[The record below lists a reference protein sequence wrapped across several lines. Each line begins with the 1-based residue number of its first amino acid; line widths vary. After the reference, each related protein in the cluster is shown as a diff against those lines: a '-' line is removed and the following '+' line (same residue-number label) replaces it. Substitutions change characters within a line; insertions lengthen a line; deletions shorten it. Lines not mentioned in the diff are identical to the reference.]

1 MAGITFGK
9 QFKSLIFKIR
19 LFSKF
24 WLVFIFIWVFLM
36 FRGGLLTPYLVL
48 LFNCW
53 SLKYGP
59 YQQNTFMHSTLKI
72 FWNIFCNIVLFLFLA
87 FTIYL
92 LIWGFQHWLVY
103 FHIFKSIY
111 NSQDLNLFYKIYHI
125 LDYIFDPSFKVII
138 KPRSE
143 FINVLDKARESGEVI
158 NVREEIERLEGLKKK

>member
-1 MAGITFGK
+1 
-9 QFKSLIFKIR
+9 
-19 LFSKF
+19 
-24 WLVFIFIWVFLM
+24 
-36 FRGGLLTPYLVL
+36 
-48 LFNCW
+48 
-53 SLKYGP
+53 
-59 YQQNTFMHSTLKI
+59 
-72 FWNIFCNIVLFLFLA
+72 
-87 FTIYL
+87 
-92 LIWGFQHWLVY
+92 VY